1 MPDVS
6 VIIPTYNNRDALS
19 RTLRSLFRQTL
30 PADRFEIIVL
40 DDGSTDGT
48 GVMIETMDP
57 PRPVHYH
64 WQPNRGRSAARN
76 AAARRAYGKVLLFL
90 DSDIQASP
98 DLLARHAQYHEHH
111 HGPIGVQG
119 RTVIHPDCKV
129 TFFMKT
135 KEITPDLTRR
145 RRDNLSPHLIVTRN
159 LSIRAEDLWAAGAF
173 DEEFVGYGWED
184 VELGLRMRDNGV
196 RFLYDPGIVGYHYDI
211 ETLERTRAKLRQ
223 SGESAVYFW
232 RRHGSMLRLGIFLEV
247 HPVLLPLKWAV
258 YRAGYYG
265 RLARKVLSWAERVQ
279 NIWIANECYNYLIW
293 ESYYEGV
300 FPAMRTG
307 DHPVRIDANATYPFA
322 PELSATDE

>member
-19 RTLRSLFRQTL
+19 RALRSLFRQSM
-30 PADRFEIIVL
+30 PADRYEVIVL

-48 GVMIETMDP
+48 GAMVEALD
-57 PRPVHYH
+57 RPVSVRYD

-76 AAARRAYGKVLLFL
+76 AAARMAHGKVLLFL
-90 DSDIQASP
+90 DSDIVASP
-98 DLLARHAQYHEHH
+98 DLVARHDHYHERHR
-111 HGPIGVQG
+111 GPIGVQG

-196 RFLYDPGIVGYHYDI
+196 RFLYDPGIMGYHYDI
-211 ETLERTRAKLRQ
+211 ETLERTRVKLRQ

-232 RRHGSMLRLGIFLEV
+232 RRHGSTLGLGVFLEV
-247 HPVLLPLKWAV
+247 HPMLLPLKWAV
-258 YRAGYYG
+258 YRSGYYG
-265 RLARKVLSWAERVQ
+265 RLVRTVLSWAERAQ
-279 NIWIANECYNYLIW
+279 NVWIANECYNYLIW
-293 ESYYEGV
+293 ESYYDGV
-300 FPAMRTG
+300 FPALRQG
-307 DHPVRIDANATYPFA
+307 LQPLRVDANATYPIV